1 MAKQRVMVV
10 GGGLAGLSAA
20 MKLAE
25 LDIDVDLMSLTPVKR
40 SHSVCAQG
48 GINSVNDLTRQA
60 GDNEWKHFDDT
71 IYGGDFLA
79 NQPPVKEMAYWA
91 PKVIDLL
98 DRLGVPFNRT
108 VEGFLDRRRFGGT
121 LYKRTAFAGA
131 TTGQQILYALD
142 EQVRRWTAAGKITKY
157 EFWDF
162 LGPILDD
169 NGVCRGC
176 VGQNLFTMEIRAFP
190 ADAVVIASGGPGLIY
205 GRSTMSMACNGSAA
219 SRCFQAGAKYGNGE
233 FIQVHPTAIPG
244 SDKLRLMSES
254 ARGEGGRVWVPR
266 TPQDPRD
273 PRSIPESE
281 RYYFLEERYP
291 KYGNLV
297 PRDIA
302 TREIFHICVN
312 EGLSVEKDRLC
323 VYLDLTHID
332 RHELDRKLGGILE
345 IYEKFQGIDPREH
358 PMKIF
363 PAVHYSMGGLWV
375 NYERSADGGLQA
387 GSPVNQAT
395 NISGLYAIGECDYQ
409 YHGGNRLGANSLLS
423 CIFSG
428 LFVAPCLETH
438 LKSLKGGSAADQPA
452 SLYENAVRQQQ
463 ERHDEL
469 LRRPAGNENPYLIHQ
484 ELGDVMTR
492 NATVVRYN
500 HQLQDA
506 YAKVCEL
513 HERAKRC
520 SLSDTGQWTN
530 QNVVFTKA
538 LLDMFP
544 LAKTIILGALQRDEC
559 RGAHYKPDF
568 EFPHITATDPA
579 ERRKQAEEWCD
590 RFEQNNRKWLK
601 STIAQWNGDAPVL
614 TYEDVDTSLIPPRPR
629 LYGIVGGDVI
639 EKVWAERQAQ
649 KKQAAAG
656 NGEPLAAQGD
666 GVKKPSESATP
677 AAG

>member
-1 MAKQRVMVV
+1 MAKQRVMII

-25 LDIDVDLMSLTPVKR
+25 LDINVDLMSLTPVKR

-48 GINSVNDLTRQA
+48 GINSVNEVTRQS
-60 GDNEWKHFDDT
+60 GDDEWKHFDDSV
-71 IYGGDFLA
+71 YGGDFLQH
-79 NQPPVKEMAYWA
+79 QPPVKEMAYWA
-91 PKVIDLL
+91 PKIIELL

-108 VEGFLDRRRFGGT
+108 VEGYLDRRRFGGT

-162 LGPILDD
+162 LGPIIDA

-176 VGQNLFTMEIRAFP
+176 VGQNLFDMEIRAFP
-190 ADAVVIASGGPGLIY
+190 ADAVIVASGGPGLIY

-244 SDKLRLMSES
+244 ADKLRLMSES

-273 PRSIPESE
+273 PRSIPQNE

-302 TREIFHICVN
+302 TREIFDICVN
-312 EGLSVEKDRLC
+312 EGLSVERDRLC
-323 VYLDLTHID
+323 VYLDLTHIA

-363 PAVHYSMGGLWV
+363 PAVHYSMGGLWA
-375 NYERSADGGLQA
+375 NYHRSADGGLEP
-387 GSPVNQAT
+387 GSPANQAT
-395 NISGLYAIGECDYQ
+395 NINGLYAIGECDYQ
-409 YHGGNRLGANSLLS
+409 YHGANRLGANSLLS
-423 CIFSG
+423 CIFAG
-428 LFVAPCLETH
+428 LFVGPCIENH
-438 LKSLKGGSAADQPA
+438 MKSLAGGSAADQPA
-452 SLYENAVRQQQ
+452 SLYTNAVKHHQD
-463 ERHDEL
+463 RHDEL
-469 LRRPAGNENPYLIHQ
+469 LRRPGGKENPYLIHQ

-492 NATVVRYN
+492 YATVVRYN
-500 HQLQDA
+500 NQLHDA
-506 YAKVCEL
+506 YQKVSEL
-513 HERAKRC
+513 HERAKHC

-544 LAKTIILGALQRDEC
+544 LAKTIVKGALQRDEC

-568 EFPHITATDPA
+568 EMPGITATDEA
-579 ERRKQAEEWCD
+579 GRQKQAEEWCD
-590 RFEQNNRKWLK
+590 RFEHNNRTWLK
-601 STIAQWNGDAPVL
+601 STIAWWNEEEPVL
-614 TYEDVDTSLIPPRPR
+614 SYEDVDTSLIPPRPR
-629 LYGIVGGDVI
+629 LYGIVGGEMI
-639 EKVWAERQAQ
+639 EKVWKERQS
-649 KKQAAAG
+649 KKKEAASGHADD
-656 NGEPLAAQGD
+656 NGGHARKTAAS
-666 GVKKPSESATP
+666 V
-677 AAG
+677 AAN

>member
-1 MAKQRVMVV
+1 MAKQRVMIV

-25 LDIDVDLMSLTPVKR
+25 LDIDVDMMSLTPVKR

-48 GINSVNDLTRQA
+48 GINSVNHLTRQA

-71 IYGGDFLA
+71 VYGGDFLQH
-79 NQPPVKEMAYWA
+79 QPPVKEMSYWA
-91 PKVIDLL
+91 PKIIDLL

-108 VEGFLDRRRFGGT
+108 AEGFLDRRRFGGT

-142 EQVRRWTAAGKITKY
+142 EQVRRWHAAGKIAMY

-162 LGPILDD
+162 LGPILDT
-169 NGVCRGC
+169 NGACRGC

-190 ADAVVIASGGPGLIY
+190 ADAVIVASGGPGLIY

-219 SRCFQAGAKYGNGE
+219 SRCFQAGAKFGNGE

-244 SDKLRLMSES
+244 ADKLRLMSES

-273 PRSIPESE
+273 PNSIPEPE

-302 TREIFHICVN
+302 TREIFDICAN

-323 VYLDLTHID
+323 VYLDLTHIP

-375 NYERSADGGLQA
+375 DYHRNADGGLLP
-387 GSPVNQAT
+387 GSPANQIT
-395 NISGLYAIGECDYQ
+395 NIVGLYAIGECDYQ
-409 YHGGNRLGANSLLS
+409 YHGANRLGANSLLS

-428 LFVAPCLETH
+428 LFVGPCIESH

-452 SLYENAVRQQQ
+452 SLFENAAKEHQS
-463 ERHDEL
+463 RHDAL
-469 LRRPAGNENPYLIHQ
+469 LRRPGGKENPYLIHQ

-492 NATVVRYN
+492 AATVVRYN
-500 HQLQDA
+500 DKLHDA
-506 YAKVCEL
+506 YEKVSEL

-544 LAKTIILGALQRDEC
+544 LAKTIVKGAVQRDEC

-568 EFPHITATDPA
+568 EMPHITATDDA
-579 ERRKQAEEWCD
+579 GKRNEAQTWCD

-601 STIAQWNGDAPVL
+601 STIAWWNADEPTL
-614 TYEDVDTSLIPPRPR
+614 SYEDVDTSLIPPRPR
-629 LYGIVGGDVI
+629 LYGVVGGEVI
-639 EKVWAERQAQ
+639 EQVWKERQAVP
-649 KKQAAAG
+649 KKPTEG
-656 NGEPLAAQGD
+656 NGEPATHALPETAAA
-666 GVKKPSESATP
+666 S
-677 AAG
+677 